1 VGYYTS
7 KYLVEYG
14 AKLIGVA
21 EAVGSVYN
29 PNGINPEELQ
39 SYKLKKGTI
48 LGFPGSSKDYQDEGA
63 IYNECDIFIPA
74 ALE

>member
-21 EAVGSVYN
+21 EAVGSIYN
-29 PNGINPEELQ
+29 PNGINPEDL
-39 SYKLKKGTI
+39 
-48 LGFPGSSKDYQDEGA
+48 
-63 IYNECDIFIPA
+63 
-74 ALE
+74 